1 MEFNS
6 ILYSN
11 KKIELQLNQP
21 LFFRDLQL
29 DYILE
34 LLNNMSHGYS
44 IDSHFYTLPCDKEVI
59 RFRREVYGDI
69 MTHSLEKDIQP
80 FCRKMR
86 KAQETFE
93 QCNNGHRGMKFYSYH
108 LEAAIHYWEGLC
120 FLEEALKDK
129 PLSSQGFLLLKEYV
143 KNSIQ
148 RNREN
153 GFEEAMR
160 RAQGFF
166 EKIRFQIIVEP
177 EKISI
182 TEENE
187 DTVDYIAELKD
198 LLSDYTNEDE
208 TGNFLPEFFP
218 NSTECSNIEETLIL
232 LLSKNNPEIFD
243 EIEKFAKKYVDFM
256 DSKILRFS
264 EEIQC
269 YFAFY
274 EFQKKTERLGY
285 FLHMPEIMEGTTFEG
300 QGLYDI
306 SLVWK
311 SAGRNYEII
320 SNDFNYSHF
329 PAFFVVTGPNQGG
342 KTTFARSMG
351 QAIYFALMGFPV
363 NAKQIHMPFFDGLAT
378 HFEAEEQMQSNS
390 GKLKE
395 EIERL
400 TPMMQQEKTNQFVIL
415 NELFTTATTYD
426 AEIMGKKVMEHFLR
440 ANCCGIYVT
449 HIQELAEESD
459 SIISLVAQME
469 EGSSHRRTYRMIPM
483 KAQGYGYSDS
493 LVNEF
498 ELSYEDIIRRLS

>member
-6 ILYSN
+6 IFYGD
-11 KKIELQLNQP
+11 KKIDLQLNQP
-21 LFFRDLQL
+21 LFFHDLQL

-34 LLNNMSHGYS
+34 LLNNMAHGYS
-44 IDSHFYTLPCDKEVI
+44 IDSHFFTLPCDKEI
-59 RFRREVYGDI
+59 IAYRQEVYTDI
-69 MTHSLEKDIQP
+69 ITFSLDKDIQN
-80 FCRKMR
+80 FCRKLK
-86 KAQETFE
+86 KAREAADLSE
-93 QCNNGHRGMKFYSYH
+93 QSHENMQSYSYH
-108 LEAAIHYWEGLC
+108 LESAIHYWDGLC
-120 FLEEALKDK
+120 SLQQYLSNIA
-129 PLSSQGFLLLKEYV
+129 LSSSGFNLFKEYLDKQIQ
-143 KNSIQ
+143 KN
-148 RNREN
+148 RDN

-160 RAQGFF
+160 RAQSFF
-166 EKIRFQIIVEP
+166 EKIRFQIVIEP
-177 EKISI
+177 EKISL
-182 TEENE
+182 TEEDE
-187 DTVDYIAELKD
+187 ETVDYLKELKNI
-198 LLSDYTNEDE
+198 LSSYSQDE
-208 TGNFLPEFFP
+208 TGEFLPEFFP
-218 NSTECSNIEETLIL
+218 NALERSNIEETLIL

-243 EIEKFAKKYVDFM
+243 EIQKFAKKYKGFM
-256 DSKILRFS
+256 DEKILKFE

-274 EFQKKTERLGY
+274 ELQKKTERFGY
-285 FLHMPEIMEGTTFEG
+285 FLHMPEIVEGTSFNG

-311 SAGRNYEII
+311 NASRSYEII
-320 SNDFNYSHF
+320 SNDFTYTHF

-351 QAIYFALMGFPV
+351 QAVYFALMGFPV
-363 NAKQIHMPFFDGLAT
+363 NASQFQIPFFDGLAT

-426 AEIMGKKVMEHFLR
+426 AEIMGKKVMKHFLK

-459 SIISLVAQME
+459 SIISLVAQIE
-469 EGSSHRRTYRMIPM
+469 DEKNHRRTYRMLPM

-493 LVNEF
+493 LVEEF
-498 ELSYEDIIRRLS
+498 QLSYDDIVRRLS